1 VHGVRIVKKRPSLRT
16 LAVVVAVC
24 CCSVAGEAG
33 QQRKPKPPDGQQFRC
48 WFLGRT
54 IIEFGYYDP
63 FSPNDLVIQGR
74 LEYQCSQTT
83 GPPPRSTARRRSS
96 GRTPPNRYPIEI
108 SFSTGLGGDYSPRT
122 MTGTGTDRLE
132 YNLYRDAACTQ
143 IWGDGTR
150 GTSTLSGD
158 LGGAEITASAI
169 VYGRMPAGQNVTGG
183 AFFDVIVM
191 TIDF

>member
-1 VHGVRIVKKRPSLRT
+1 MRKRPSLTT
-16 LAVVVAVC
+16 LAVVVAVL
-24 CCSVAGEAG
+24 CCSVAGSAG
-33 QQRKPKPPDGQQFRC
+33 QQRAKPPGGDPFRC

-63 FSPNDLVIQGR
+63 FQPNDLIIQGR

-83 GPPPRSTARRRSS
+83 SPPSRSTARSRSS
-96 GRTPPNRYPIEI
+96 GRAKPNRYPIEI

-158 LGGAEITASAI
+158 LGSAEITATAI
-169 VYGRMPAGQNVTGG
+169 VYGRMPAGQNVSGG